1 MKIILSVFLLT
12 VTIQL
17 AKAQNSNVTGS
28 VQDENGRLLHF
39 VAIED
44 SKYQNVAFTDSLG
57 NFTIPVHPDS
67 KLQFALEGYRDT
79 LFTAGKISEAPQVIL
94 KSYAKV
100 PVETFSLSLHPFTRA
115 DGLLVPVAQKPNQV
129 GSRYM
134 FDGFSHGFIVDASGK
149 LVSNPYY
156 LFDYEKV
163 SGLLLLTVDKKNV
176 KAVVKEQVKSF
187 TIYNNT
193 DELFNFEMVPAIDKM
208 HYVQVLST
216 GKKYKICK
224 LTKTKFVPAD
234 FQNTAS
240 GGAGNDYDEYV
251 DDAEYYL
258 FNVADNSVQKLALR
272 KKAIKDDFSK
282 EADKVNK
289 FLTDN
294 TGKIDDP
301 YLSSLGDYMNK

>member
-1 MKIILSVFLLT
+1 MKIILSVLLT
-12 VTIQL
+12 AITIQF
-17 AKAQNSNVTGS
+17 AKAQNGNITGS

-44 SKYQNVAFTDSLG
+44 NKYQNVAFTDSLG

-79 LFTAGKISEAPQVIL
+79 LFTAGKISETPQVIL

-100 PVETFSLSLHPFTRA
+100 PVETFNLSLHPFTRA

-134 FDGFSHGFIVDASGK
+134 FDGFSHGFIIDASGN

-187 TIYNNT
+187 TIYNNV
-193 DELFNFEMVPAIDKM
+193 DERFNFERVPAIDKIR
-208 HYVQVLST
+208 YVQVLAT

-224 LTKTKFVPAD
+224 LITTKFVPAD
-234 FQNTAS
+234 FENTAS
-240 GGAGNDYDEYV
+240 GGAGNDFDEYV
-251 DDAEYYL
+251 DNAEYYVL
-258 FNVADNSVQKLALR
+258 NVQNDQLHKLALR
-272 KKAIKDDFSK
+272 KKSIKDDFN
-282 EADKVNK
+282 EDADKVDK

-294 TGKIDDP
+294 SGKIDEP
-301 YLSSLGDYMNK
+301 YLSNLGNYMNQ